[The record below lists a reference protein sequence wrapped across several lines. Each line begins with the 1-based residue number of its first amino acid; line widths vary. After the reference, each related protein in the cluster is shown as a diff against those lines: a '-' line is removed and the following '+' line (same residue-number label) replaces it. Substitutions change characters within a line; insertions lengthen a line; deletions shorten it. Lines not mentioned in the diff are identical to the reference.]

1 MAQASWPA
9 QGFPPIAFPRKEPS
23 CSTNYQNLP
32 SVPHSKRSDQARPP
46 RSTSQLPKTPVTFQA
61 HCAAYVDEL
70 APVGAIERDLVQL
83 IAEDRWR
90 LKRAHCIENSLFARG
105 ISQHVDEWDTG
116 RFEVDD
122 ALAEGQ
128 AWIDLSR
135 YLTALTQYEQR
146 VQRSIKEN
154 TAALNARQIAR
165 KQACQQAQKEAIM
178 LAAEAESQGEV
189 YDPAPDF
196 PDPAD
201 FGGFVFDASEIARL
215 LNRDHRIRQAFKL
228 MQPTPILPKV
238 RPQAA

>member
-1 MAQASWPA
+1 MIDKLP
-9 QGFPPIAFPRKEPS
+9 E
-23 CSTNYQNLP
+23 LP
-32 SVPHSKRSDQARPP
+32 SRAPFQAFKPSASSKIHIA
-46 RSTSQLPKTPVTFQA
+46 TPEDTQSFQA
-61 HCAAYVDEL
+61 HCAAYHSEL
-70 APVGAIERDLVQL
+70 APNGPIERDLVQL

-105 ISQHVDEWDTG
+105 INQHAHQHDTG

-128 AWIDLSR
+128 TWIDQSR

-154 TAALNARQIAR
+154 TAALNVRQMER

-178 LAAEAESQGEV
+178 LAAVAESQGEA

-196 PDPAD
+196 ANPAD
-201 FGGFVFDASEIARL
+201 CGGFVFDPSETARL
-215 LNRDHRIRQAFKL
+215 LDRGHRMDQAFQL
-228 MQPTPILPKV
+228 MLLIPSLPKV